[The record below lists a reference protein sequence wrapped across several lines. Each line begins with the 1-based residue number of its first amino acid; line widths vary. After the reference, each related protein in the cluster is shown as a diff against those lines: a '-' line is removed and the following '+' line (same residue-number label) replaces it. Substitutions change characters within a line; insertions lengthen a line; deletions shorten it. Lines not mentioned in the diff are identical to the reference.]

1 MLFRYAYRLL
11 FVVSVSFP
19 CATYAVTNWVDFEL
33 INGHINLPVSIAG
46 IEGKAILDSGAQ
58 INAINTSFIN
68 RHNLS
73 FKKSGKVN
81 VQGVYGTQ
89 RHQMYSD
96 VMATLFGAE
105 IELDKLASMRIG
117 HHETQLILGASLM
130 QRFIFQIDY
139 PNSRLRLF
147 ERDNLDMTQFENID
161 MQINRSDGQPIVK
174 VELNGQKSVWLV
186 MDTGNNGGLFLKRS
200 MADDLGWLEEYATI
214 SGESRGANKLGLVE
228 HFQLPGVKFGPYIVE
243 NVMSTVPA
251 KGQRESVSGQQ
262 RGSMVRLKGKN
273 IKGLIGYD
281 VLKHFVLTIDYK
293 SGHMHVGL
301 PEES

>member
-19 CATYAVTNWVDFEL
+19 CATFAVTNWVDFEL

-89 RHQMYSD
+89 QHQMYSD

-174 VELNGQKSVWLV
+174 VELNGQKSAWLV

-200 MADDLGWLEEYATI
+200 MADGLGWLEDYATI
-214 SGESRGANKLGLVE
+214 SGESRGVNKSGLVE
-228 HFQLPGVKFGPYIVE
+228 HFQLPEVKFGPYVVE
-243 NVMSTVPA
+243 NVASTVPA
-251 KGQRESVSGQQ
+251 KGQKELVSGQD
-262 RGSMVRLKGKN
+262 RRTLSRFKGKN
-273 IKGLIGYD
+273 IKGLLGYD
-281 VLKHFVLTIDYK
+281 VLKHFVLTIDYQA
-293 SGHMHVGL
+293 GRMHVGL